1 MIDVVY
7 WLWLERGWP
16 GGTLGPKIP
25 VSQNKF
31 NTIQNCQ
38 DHLFSKGLRNLK
50 GSNHINQEYHQPRQ
64 GMHTNKAGKGR
75 HFRDSKTLC
84 TPLSG
89 QFDINGVRLF
99 PIAAQYCHLTRE
111 LQVDKLD
118 RKWRVQYFVLALIIK
133 IEDCIC
139 EAVCVLRWRLVYPS
153 LRPAA
158 CFSSLAVTAGQCV
171 GYNQMEEWSEHNKYD
186 WYSPAQAWP
195 HSYTAHHS
203 EV

>member
-1 MIDVVY
+1 
-7 WLWLERGWP
+7 
-16 GGTLGPKIP
+16 
-25 VSQNKF
+25 
-31 NTIQNCQ
+31 
-38 DHLFSKGLRNLK
+38 
-50 GSNHINQEYHQPRQ
+50 
-64 GMHTNKAGKGR
+64 MHTNKAGAGR

-118 RKWRVQYFVLALIIK
+118 RKWRVQYFVLALIIM
-133 IEDCIC
+133 IVDCIW
-139 EAVCVLRWRLVYPS
+139 EPVCVSRWRLVYPS
-153 LRPAA
+153 LIPAA
-158 CFSSLAVTAGQCV
+158 SFSSLAVTAGQCV

-195 HSYTAHHS
+195 DPDNHQGFGRQGERRVKRFTSDLFSLDYMRFVIWERVTTLCCVYGVVS
-203 EV
+203 LKSTVS